1 MFQLAPKEAGGSWR
15 SHPRG
20 RAGLWA
26 PSELVRNANISTAA
40 EIVAADEAGLGVVT
54 KMLALFRLGQVD
66 DRSGEHQSVQQPVR
80 GIDVDLFIGV
90 GVDVEARREP
100 ADDFAAAIDR
110 ISVG

>member
-1 MFQLAPKEAGGSWR
+1 MFQLAPKEAGGSLR

-66 DRSGEHQSVQQPVR
+66 DRSGEHQSVHQLVR

-100 ADDFAAAIDR
+100 ADR
-110 ISVG
+110 KSVV